1 MLSLII
7 VSCLSMVIKD
17 LVGVFGVAAEAKGNE
32 RLAGALNPLGT
43 IASIIFYSVGA
54 LGLVHGHGAW
64 GYVCLIPV
72 LIVDYIDGR
81 FFTAVS
87 RYIQSDESNNNAGL
101 TEIVR
106 GFKVVGAQW
115 LHAALRWTH
124 LAS

>member
-87 RYIQSDESNNNAGL
+87 RYIKSDESNGDAGF

-106 GFKVVGAQW
+106 GFKVVGGQW
-115 LHAALRWTH
+115 LLSALRWAH
-124 LAS
+124 RAS

>member
-7 VSCLSMVIKD
+7 ISCLSMIVKD
-17 LVGVFGVAAEAKGNE
+17 AVGVFSVAAEAKGNE

-43 IASIIFYSVGA
+43 VASILFYSVGA
-54 LGLVHGHGAW
+54 MGLVHGHGAL

-87 RYIQSDESNNNAGL
+87 RYIQSDESTGAA
-101 TEIVR
+101 
-106 GFKVVGAQW
+106 GFKGIVEGFGVVGR
-115 LHAALRWTH
+115 RWFRTAFR
-124 LAS
+124 LGTNA